1 MFGWKG
7 GRCDEMRTT
16 KQLWW
21 GKDGELHA
29 EHFELVSLGHPSW
42 RNRSGSSGES
52 LGICLEPPGK
62 IVIKLVMCMS
72 LSGAGGGSDEGWVHL
87 RVSHVEDLDHKGMG
101 VACVEAERR
110 ERSKRKSPG

>member
-1 MFGWKG
+1 MEGD
-7 GRCDEMRTT
+7 RYDEMRTA

-21 GKDGELHA
+21 RKDGELHA
-29 EHFELVSLGHPSW
+29 EHFEVMSLGHPSW

-72 LSGAGGGSDEGWVHL
+72 LSGTEGGSD
-87 RVSHVEDLDHKGMG
+87 KGAG
-101 VACVEAERR
+101 RI
-110 ERSKRKSPG
+110 SG